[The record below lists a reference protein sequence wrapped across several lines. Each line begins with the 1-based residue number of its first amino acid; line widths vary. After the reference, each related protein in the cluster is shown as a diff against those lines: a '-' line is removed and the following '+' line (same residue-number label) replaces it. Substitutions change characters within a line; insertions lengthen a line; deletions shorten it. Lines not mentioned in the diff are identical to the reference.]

1 MLHIEID
8 AGSGF
13 CFGVTTAI
21 KKAEEELGQRDI
33 LYCLGDIVHN
43 SRECERLRER
53 GLVIIDHETFATLHD
68 VRVLLRAHGEPP
80 STYEIARR
88 NNITLVDATCPVV
101 LNLQQRISR
110 VYHEM
115 ENPQIVIY
123 GKHAT
128 PKCSGWWGKPTAKR
142 L

>member
-43 SRECERLRER
+43 SREC
-53 GLVIIDHETFATLHD
+53 
-68 VRVLLRAHGEPP
+68 
-80 STYEIARR
+80 
-88 NNITLVDATCPVV
+88 
-101 LNLQQRISR
+101 
-110 VYHEM
+110 
-115 ENPQIVIY
+115 
-123 GKHAT
+123 
-128 PKCSGWWGKPTAKR
+128 
-142 L
+142 